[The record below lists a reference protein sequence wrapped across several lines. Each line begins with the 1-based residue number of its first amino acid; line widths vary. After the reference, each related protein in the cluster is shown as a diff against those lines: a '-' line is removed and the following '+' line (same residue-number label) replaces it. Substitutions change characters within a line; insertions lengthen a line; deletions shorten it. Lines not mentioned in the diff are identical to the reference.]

1 LLRQGERLLI
11 GDFGLKSVPVYLAIS
26 TLLLAGCSSGAGLL
40 NGKETVPTAANV
52 PVGNSLAMPPDL
64 QLAPPNGTS
73 DAYAPNGAV
82 ASAALAPA
90 PPGVLT
96 RKQAAAAATNAS
108 LYGGTPVAAAPSGDV
123 FAQYGI
129 SRTKPDGTMKTP
141 QELQKELS
149 DAIRK
154 KKQQANPNYGTAAN
168 IGAIFQDQ

>member
-1 LLRQGERLLI
+1 
-11 GDFGLKSVPVYLAIS
+11 LKSVSVYLAIS

-40 NGKETVPTAANV
+40 NGKETVPTAASV

-82 ASAALAPA
+82 ASAAATPAAPT
-90 PPGVLT
+90 T
-96 RKQAAAAATNAS
+96 RKQAALAATNTS
-108 LYGGTPVAAAPSGDV
+108 LYGGTPAAAAPPGDI

-129 SRTKPDGTMKTP
+129 SRTKPDGTQKSQQQLN
-141 QELQKELS
+141 QELA

-154 KKQQANPNYGTAAN
+154 KKQQTNPNYGTVSN
-168 IGAIFQDQ
+168 IGAIFKDQ